1 MTSTEI
7 LEKRWELLVM
17 NIPEDVTER
26 ASERQITGGNN
37 TAERGVLRNKD

>member
-1 MTSTEI
+1 MEI

-26 ASERQITGGNN
+26 TSEHQITGGNDPS
-37 TAERGVLRNKD
+37 ARGVLRNKD